1 MTTTELL
8 RVAVDGGICR
18 ATIDHPPIN
27 LLDLPLMG
35 EIGRLTQEVAA
46 DDAVRVLIVDSADPE
61 FFIAHADVE
70 LIAGLST
77 DDTAMRDELSPFN
90 AVMELFR
97 TLPKAT
103 IAVIEGIARGGG
115 SEFAMAF
122 DMRYAAL
129 GKTRLGQPEVAVGV
143 IPGGGGT
150 QRLPRLVGRGRAL
163 EVILGCMDIDA
174 ATAEAWGY
182 VDRALPAEELR
193 RFVDNLAARIASHP
207 IEAISRAKRAVDAA
221 LDGRA
226 DLATGLRVE
235 DQLFRET
242 LAQPVARER
251 LQAILDA
258 GAQTREFELGEL
270 RFPDD
275 QPRTS
280 ESPSG
285 LTLTGTTS
293 PSCTSPASSIFAN
306 WSPMACWISLRSG
319 RAP

>member
-1 MTTTELL
+1 MK
-8 RVAVDGGICR
+8 
-18 ATIDHPPIN
+18 
-27 LLDLPLMG
+27 
-35 EIGRLTQEVAA
+35 
-46 DDAVRVLIVDSADPE
+46 
-61 FFIAHADVE
+61 
-70 LIAGLST
+70 
-77 DDTAMRDELSPFN
+77 
-90 AVMELFR
+90 LFR
-97 TLPKAT
+97 NPSDAPRH
-103 IAVIEGIARGGG
+103 IAVIEGHRRGGG

-129 GKTRLGQPEVAVGV
+129 AQARPGQPEVAVGV

-182 VDRALPAEELR
+182 VDRALPADELR

-221 LDGRA
+221 LDRRA

-235 DQLFRET
+235 DQLFREA

-258 GAQTREFELGEL
+258 GAQTRDFELGET
-270 RFPDD
+270 

>member
-1 MTTTELL
+1 MAYDDYQLIRIT
-8 RVAVDGGICR
+8 VDGGICR

-27 LLDLPLMG
+27 LLDLPLLA
-35 EIGRLTQEVAA
+35 EIGRLTQEVAV
-46 DDAVRVLIVDSADPE
+46 DDEVRVLIVDSADPE

-70 LIAGLST
+70 LIQDLPT
-77 DDTAMRDELSPFN
+77 DDTALRDELSPFN

-129 GKTRLGQPEVAVGV
+129 GKTRLGQPEVAVGI

-174 ATAEAWGY
+174 ATAETWGY
-182 VDRALPAEELR
+182 VDRALPADELR

-207 IEAISRAKRAVDAA
+207 IEAVSRAKRAVDAA

-258 GAQTREFELGEL
+258 GAQTRDFELGEL
-270 RFPDD
+270 RFRD
-275 QPRTS
+275 
-280 ESPSG
+280 
-285 LTLTGTTS
+285 
-293 PSCTSPASSIFAN
+293 
-306 WSPMACWISLRSG
+306 
-319 RAP
+319 